1 MESLARFVV
10 VIVLSAFAAGFLF
23 GFITG
28 YYTGKK

>member
-1 MESLARFVV
+1 MESLARLFV

-23 GFITG
+23 GFLTG